1 MERNGIIEIYKQRQ
15 KERKKEKKMEK
26 FKAIGCQGH

>member
-1 MERNGIIEIYKQRQ
+1 MERNRIIEIYKQRQ